1 MFRYRQSIHS
11 QSQLRHAA
19 GHLRGAVA
27 AHNAE
32 AKRLTLQEFRKRQE
46 EYWFPI
52 LEAISVALAVSR
64 SRFVRGGEFHDP
76 VSEAIETAQPDSGF
90 SSFVEPLPQAPLQ
103 TIDPLEDFTT
113 YTEQDPNNRLTVST
127 YAVTASN
134 LTIGE
139 SAWLVKDYGNA
150 AFGEQF
156 QHKFRF
162 RFNNVG
168 VVPVYADVWAV
179 SNVIADGYT
188 WFNNRQQALNAF
200 LYRDSTATRIYL
212 RDSEDGLNDQG
223 YVNIALAT
231 DYYASVVRNGTACTL
246 YVYSDANRTQLVGV
260 TSVTLAQ
267 GRVYRYV
274 FAAHSH
280 NAGITERTISFTVG
294 DFDLGFPE
302 PSSSAPSSSVSASS
316 SFVSVSASSVSA
328 STSFA
333 SAPSSSVSASIS
345 FASESA
351 SQSSESQSIVITGP
365 IEMKVLRRIKQLLI
379 EEINLDLTSRNCVI
393 TIGVW
398 VPPKIPR
405 GGKFFVTISP
415 NRSDYPIDEQDYRQ
429 LAERFVVTVTP
440 YTRVE
445 LDPADVAEKIL
456 GDVSRGLYVAKDE
469 ILRCL
474 AGRMIFDE
482 GGLPML
488 REALRARFCSEPRY
502 DEEARVAWIE
512 IDFDAVFDRW

>member
-162 RFNNVG
+162 RFDNVG

-200 LYRDSTATRIYL
+200 LYRDTTATRIYL
-212 RDSEDGLNDQG
+212 RDSEDGSNDQG

-280 NAGITERTISFTVG
+280 NAGITGRTISFTVG

-302 PSSSAPSSSVSASS
+302 PSS
-316 SFVSVSASSVSA
+316 
-328 STSFA
+328 

-398 VPPKIPR
+398 GPPKIPR